1 MNESKATRYQ
11 RLRRRSQV
19 ISLAAG
25 AGLLVLIAATRLGD
39 QLAHIATHLSLA
51 LPTTL
56 QPAVALTLFV
66 GALVLAAELVALPV
80 SIYPA
85 SRASRLGKRA
95 DVGLG
100 PLLAAQ
106 GRDALTGAV
115 VALVA
120 AGLLRV
126 SMWAAGPWWWVLAS
140 GLLACSTL
148 AALGLLGLGLSWAGE
163 TRALTRPSLVQPLM
177 ALAERACG
185 YPVEVREWTPSSG
198 AGATAVVTGVGRAGQ
213 VLLSTDMVRDWADD
227 EIAVVVAHELSH
239 HAHHDLAR
247 KVAVDSGLWC
257 VALGVADRVV
267 AIWGTALGLA
277 GVSDLAA
284 LPLLALTAGATW
296 CLVRPLRLAQSRAHE
311 RRADGFAL
319 SLTGNREAFARAL
332 KRLGEAHLA
341 EERPSRLTRWFF
353 HRHPTIEERLA
364 RSVAGASGPQLHP

>member
-1 MNESKATRYQ
+1 LNESKATRYQ

-39 QLAHIATHLSLA
+39 WLALIATHLSLP
-51 LPTTL
+51 LPVTL

-66 GALVLAAELVALPV
+66 GALVLGAELVALPV
-80 SIYPA
+80 SIYSA
-85 SRASRLGKRA
+85 SRASRLGRRT

-106 GRDALTGAV
+106 GRDALTGAA

-126 SMWAAGPWWWVLAS
+126 SMWAAGPWWWVFAS
-140 GLLACSTL
+140 VLLACTTL
-148 AALGLLGLGLSWAGE
+148 AALGLLGMGLSWSGE
-163 TRALTRPSLVQPLM
+163 TRVLTRDSLVQPLT
-177 ALAERACG
+177 ALAQRA
-185 YPVEVREWTPSSG
+185 WTPSSG

-213 VLLSTDMVRDWADD
+213 VLLSTEMVRDWADD

-239 HAHHDLAR
+239 HAHHDMAR
-247 KVAVDSGLWC
+247 KVAVDAGLWC

-267 AIWGTALGLA
+267 VIWGAAVGLG
-277 GVSDLAA
+277 GVTDLAA
-284 LPLLALTAGATW
+284 LPLLTLTAGATW
-296 CLVRPLRLAQSRAHE
+296 CLARPLRLAQSRAHE
-311 RRADGFAL
+311 RRADRFAL
-319 SLTGNREAFARAL
+319 SLTDNREAFARAL
-332 KRLGEAHLA
+332 RRLGEAHLA

-364 RSVAGASGPQLHP
+364 RSAAWASGSRSRP